1 MLLAKSHGERSVSIL
16 VPKKQETIPS
26 SERKRRESIISFI
39 QDNGSDCVCPP
50 SWSVSHIL
58 PSAPWKLHLTPC
70 TSDNSSSVDVPCL
83 CCAPSSL
90 CSSVSQEG
98 TERTMLWE
106 IIPWPTPCGTRY
118 IPQNVHG
125 QLKVLW
131 RPSIEKQ
138 ARFAQNFSNLSNCII
153 HITSVLW
160 NSL

>member
-1 MLLAKSHGERSVSIL
+1 MVNKCFLQNHMERGVCPFWYL
-16 VPKKQETIPS
+16 KKQETIPS
-26 SERKRRESIISFI
+26 SERKRRESIISFT

-70 TSDNSSSVDVPCL
+70 TSDNSSSVDVLCL

-90 CSSVSQEG
+90 YSSVSQEG

-106 IIPWPTPCGTRY
+106 VIPWPTPCGTRY
-118 IPQNVHG
+118 IPQNVHW

-138 ARFAQNFSNLSNCII
+138 VWLCSEFLKFIQLHNPYY
-153 HITSVLW
+153 
-160 NSL
+160 